1 MLYNLLL
8 VFFLKCRLQ
17 KEYKKLKPPL
27 RNPGLLIA
35 FEELTCI
42 PDRRLEPQNWR
53 FNWNNFDR
61 FSILDQYPD
70 GAALNE
76 IVEAVEMCGRCH
88 MNSSL
93 SQAIN

>member
-1 MLYNLLL
+1 M
-8 VFFLKCRLQ
+8 FFFKFRLQ

-35 FEELTCI
+35 FEELTFI
-42 PDRRLEPQNWR
+42 RDRRLEQQNWS

-61 FSILDQYPD
+61 FSILDQHPD

-76 IVEAVEMCGRCH
+76 IVEAVEMCGKCH
-88 MNSSL
+88 MHSSL
-93 SQAIN
+93 SQAIS